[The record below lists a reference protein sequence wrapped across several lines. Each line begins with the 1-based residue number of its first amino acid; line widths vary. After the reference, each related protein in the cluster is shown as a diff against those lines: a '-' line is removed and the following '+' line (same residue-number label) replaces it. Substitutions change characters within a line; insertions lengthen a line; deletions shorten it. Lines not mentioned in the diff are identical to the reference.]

1 MSDQDGISTN
11 MLKNTA
17 APLITKLF
25 NVSLTT
31 GMLPSQWKKF
41 KYVIVPIPMLQTT
54 DSFHY
59 YNYIKA

>member
-31 GMLPSQWKKF
+31 GMLPYLSGRNLN
-41 KYVIVPIPMLQTT
+41 VIVPIPMLQTT
-54 DSFHY
+54 DPFLY
-59 YNYIKA
+59 YNYIKV